1 MSEKPPGALI
11 AAVIAAPLM
20 VVCCLLFV
28 LGPAAITGVIAW
40 ASGWV
45 AGLGAVASAG
55 LAIVAAILVYGF
67 ARRRRAKPPTAR
79 VSAVEPE

>member
-11 AAVIAAPLM
+11 ATAVAAPLM
-20 VVCCLLFV
+20 VVCCLLFA

-40 ASGWV
+40 ASGWA

-55 LAIVAAILVYGF
+55 LAIVAAILIF
-67 ARRRRAKPPTAR
+67 AFTRRRRAKPAAR
-79 VSAVEPE
+79 PGSAVEPT

>member
-1 MSEKPPGALI
+1 MSDKPPGALI
-11 AAVIAAPLM
+11 VVIAAPLM
-20 VVCCLLFV
+20 VVRCLLFA

-45 AGLGAVASAG
+45 AGLGAGARAG

-67 ARRRRAKPPTAR
+67 ARRRMAKRSTAQ